1 MNILEHLSKNYHL
14 RTHFEKCDF
23 LHFYG
28 FYMFWKC
35 VSGWVLIKNSYLKV
49 IAMSSL
55 GIEDDFCTISEPRIV
70 PRREYTFIW
79 NQMIFTHFLL
89 ILWSTSRQI
98 GLKIHWSC
106 HPPQKKSVLGGGLVF
121 SKNILIYVL
130 DDFHSFF
137 YVNLKVKHTF

>member
-1 MNILEHLSKNYHL
+1 MNILEHLRKNYHL
-14 RTHFEKCDF
+14 RTHSEKCDF

-55 GIEDDFCTISEPRIV
+55 GIEDDFCTISELHTV

-79 NQMIFTHFLL
+79 NQMIFTQFLL
-89 ILWSTSRQI
+89 IFWNNVQQTQVNHSQLVSILCWYEI
-98 GLKIHWSC
+98 GNTWKYEIWKCNTTMIFIS
-106 HPPQKKSVLGGGLVF
+106 QWR
-121 SKNILIYVL
+121 
-130 DDFHSFF
+130 
-137 YVNLKVKHTF
+137 